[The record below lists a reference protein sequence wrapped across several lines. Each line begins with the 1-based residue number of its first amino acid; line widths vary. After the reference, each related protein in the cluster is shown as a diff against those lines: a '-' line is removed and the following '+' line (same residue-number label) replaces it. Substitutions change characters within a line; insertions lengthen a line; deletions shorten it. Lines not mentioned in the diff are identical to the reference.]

1 MNISLPLALTSAS
14 TQDIKSSGSDVSREN
29 MSFEIYNVAVIGYGM
44 SAKVFHIPLIG
55 TVSRFKLHAVVQRN
69 PKPEDDAEK
78 DHPGVKAYRSAEEM
92 FRDAAIDVVV
102 VTTTPESHFQLT
114 KAALESGKH
123 GMKLNVL
130 CFLIVLK

>member
-1 MNISLPLALTSAS
+1 M
-14 TQDIKSSGSDVSREN
+14 SSK
-29 MSFEIYNVAVIGYGM
+29 IYKIAVIGYGF
-44 SAKVFHIPLIG
+44 SAKVFHIPLIE

-92 FRDAAIDVVV
+92 LEDASIDVVV

-114 KAALESGKH
+114 KAALERGKH
-123 GMKLNVL
+123 GME
-130 CFLIVLK
+130 